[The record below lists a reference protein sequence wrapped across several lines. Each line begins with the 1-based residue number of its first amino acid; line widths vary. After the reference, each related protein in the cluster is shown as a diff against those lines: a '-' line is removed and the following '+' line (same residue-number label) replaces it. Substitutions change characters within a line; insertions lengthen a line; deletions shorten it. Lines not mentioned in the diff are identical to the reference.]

1 MGNFDAAVGVLR
13 VSEHLEVCEMPHR
26 PVATRTVFALSLF
39 ALALAVSA
47 ARPDATQAGGGC
59 HVEPVNGYT
68 EGNATVVRMD
78 ACSFEPTVVRVPV
91 GTTVRFLNTAPNDHA
106 VAGRRNLWGSE
117 DILVPGAEFSEQ
129 FGTAGVYPYSCP
141 LHPGMV
147 GAVIVG
153 ESGQAAAPVMTAGA
167 APAPVSAAAGA
178 GAAPAPVSAA
188 EPEPAPILPAAI
200 GGAVAGGVIALLV
213 GLLVSKR
220 RSTATVTDPVRTTAT
235 LDT

>member
-1 MGNFDAAVGVLR
+1 
-13 VSEHLEVCEMPHR
+13 MPHR

-47 ARPDATQAGGGC
+47 AHLDTTQAGGGC
-59 HVEPVNGYT
+59 HVEPVNGYM

-106 VAGRRNLWGSE
+106 VAGRRNLWGHE

-129 FGTAGVYPYSCP
+129 FATAGVYPYSCP

-153 ESGQAAAPVMTAGA
+153 ESGQAAAPVTTAGA
-167 APAPVSAAAGA
+167 GS
-178 GAAPAPVSAA
+178 APAPVSAA
-188 EPEPAPILPAAI
+188 EPGSAPILPTAI
-200 GGAVAGGVIALLV
+200 GAVGGGVIGLLV
-213 GLLVSKR
+213 GLLVARR
-220 RSTATVTDPVRTTAT
+220 RSAATATDAVRTTPA
-235 LDT
+235 LDG

>member
-1 MGNFDAAVGVLR
+1 
-13 VSEHLEVCEMPHR
+13 MPHR
-26 PVATRTVFALSLF
+26 PVVTRTVFALSLF

-47 ARPDATQAGGGC
+47 ARPDTTQAGGGC
-59 HVEPVNGYT
+59 HVEPANGYT
-68 EGNATVVRMD
+68 EGDATVVRMD

-153 ESGQAAAPVMTAGA
+153 ENGQAAAPVTTAGA
-167 APAPVSAAAGA
+167 GSAPTPGST
-178 GAAPAPVSAA
+178 A
-188 EPEPAPILPAAI
+188 ELGSAPILPTAI
-200 GGAVAGGVIALLV
+200 GGAVGGSVIGLLV
-213 GLLVSKR
+213 GFIVSRR
-220 RSTATVTDPVRTTAT
+220 RSTAPATDPVRTTPA